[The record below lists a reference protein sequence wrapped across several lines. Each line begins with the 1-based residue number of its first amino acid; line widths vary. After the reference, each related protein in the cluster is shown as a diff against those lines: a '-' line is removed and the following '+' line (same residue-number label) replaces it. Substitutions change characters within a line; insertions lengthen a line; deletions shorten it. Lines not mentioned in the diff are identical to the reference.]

1 MICRREEELMISR
14 YIGDIFR
21 ALPDRASFPDY
32 YETIPE
38 PESLDNISVRLLL
51 VI

>member
-1 MICRREEELMISR
+1 MFSR

-38 PESLDNISVRLLL
+38 PESLDNISVRPHP
-51 VI
+51 